1 MIPTT
6 VCDLDRFRYTV
17 MSADELTD
25 GLLTHAR
32 LYPITL
38 VDKVGR

>member
-25 GLLTHAR
+25 GLLSHAK
-32 LYPITL
+32 LYPLTL
-38 VDKVGR
+38 VDKAVR